1 MAQQRGVRTGAEV
14 PAETLPTVPSRTWP
28 CNFRDFMRLRAAAQS
43 PHRSACCLPMLSP
56 VSLPASIW
64 YGITNFLD
72 LTYTAFVVALSLA
85 FNNNQGFDTSWLGI
99 MDIIGSIIY
108 VADLIMGFHIGVV
121 AKWEGR
127 AVTTGLGGTA
137 FGPKLAAAAA
147 ALPPGHGGGGGTLRR
162 PRAAELRP

>member
-64 YGITNFLD
+64 CAAAGGPPARAD
-72 LTYTAFVVALSLA
+72 
-85 FNNNQGFDTSWLGI
+85 SWL
-99 MDIIGSIIY
+99 MLHAAPARHCPLEMPTSSI
-108 VADLIMGFHIGVV
+108 VLGADPCHAGM
-121 AKWEGR
+121 ASP
-127 AVTTGLGGTA
+127 TSST
-137 FGPKLAAAAA
+137 
-147 ALPPGHGGGGGTLRR
+147 
-162 PRAAELRP
+162 